1 MQNKI
6 QGRENQRSI
15 IKTKLIRKETAE
27 TESTAHT
34 TCRCEE
40 RIYFGTYIF
49 MILHEIRMSRYHS
62 TTLNLC
68 IPKVVSRS
76 MDLSRRAVDAMGQEC
91 KNGVKFIS
99 VSEATKYRFG
109 RPVQV
114 LIEENQRITST
125 FEMCLKNW
133 QEFGCNVWYF
143 AESSS
148 STSSSSSD
156 KQCGTKLH
164 MRGLVFRKKEDD
176 DHESD
181 GSTSSY
187 PSRSVK

>member
-1 MQNKI
+1 
-6 QGRENQRSI
+6 
-15 IKTKLIRKETAE
+15 
-27 TESTAHT
+27 
-34 TCRCEE
+34 
-40 RIYFGTYIF
+40 
-49 MILHEIRMSRYHS
+49 MILHEIRMRRYHS

-114 LIEENQRITST
+114 LIEEYQRITST
-125 FEMCLKNW
+125 FELCLKNW
-133 QEFGCNVWYF
+133 QQFGCNVWYF
-143 AESSS
+143 AGSSS

-156 KQCGTKLH
+156 KQYGTKLH

-176 DHESD
+176 DHESSS
-181 GSTSSY
+181 STSSY
-187 PSRSVK
+187 PSRSAK